1 MGKKQT
7 YLKKA
12 MDESGVSADEL
23 HAAVGGHRN
32 DVNQWIS
39 GARDV
44 PAIRCQAVID
54 FIKCPWLTIYHLRSD
69 CIRLKHS
76 A

>member
-7 YLKKA
+7 YLNTA
-12 MDESGVSADEL
+12 LGEYGVSADEL
-23 HAAVGGHRN
+23 HADVGGHRN

-54 FIKCPWLTIYHLRSD
+54 FINCPWLTIYHLRSD
-69 CIRLKHS
+69 FIRLKHS